1 MSGLAAAAAR
11 VAEGF
16 HPKAAIAGCGGAGCG
31 GSGGACTC
39 QAPGTGT
46 FPPGAAMRAYQCVP
60 RVGEAGSGAYGL
72 KSQPLGSEGQ
82 AYVPAVAPYED
93 EKADARNMTLVVGEA
108 TIAAGVSTTINVQ
121 PTMGKFAMYYAFV
134 LAVDTANPQSQQ
146 RVGVGQFSVGDCPG
160 DCRTIDVFSD
170 VFEPNDNCCNG
181 RPLRADFG
189 RTNNGEQLSVAITNL
204 NAAGSVTA
212 QVIARGFCHRG
223 TCAC

>member
-1 MSGLAAAAAR
+1 MQGLAGAAAKVSQNFQQR
-11 VAEGF
+11 
-16 HPKAAIAGCGGAGCG
+16 AAIAGCGGAGCG
-31 GSGGACTC
+31 SPGGSCSCGGIS
-39 QAPGTGT
+39 T
-46 FPPGAAMRAYQCVP
+46 FPPGSSARAANCVP
-60 RVGEAGSGAYGL
+60 RVGEGGNGAYGL
-72 KSQPLGSEGQ
+72 KSYPMGSDGAAYTPASQP
-82 AYVPAVAPYED
+82 YMD

-108 TIAAGVSTTINVQ
+108 TIAGLASTTINVQ
-121 PTMGKFAMYYAFV
+121 PTMGKFAMFYVFV
-134 LAVDTANPQSQQ
+134 LAVDALNPQSQQ

-204 NAAGSVTA
+204 NAAGSIIA